1 MSMLVRTGTVVR
13 KNRRRSSSKGSTRRG
28 SAPTVLQPTAPSPS
42 SHLGINQNVRTYLTP
57 QPSPSKSV
65 NFSFDSERMT
75 ASGANSRQHSI
86 VSEKPS
92 NYGSVVLWKDTSE
105 PDFSFNLMSNLCEAM
120 VEADGTCDFIQ
131 RAFLIVC
138 GTWPVTVLTGVLMS
152 MPIAMMII
160 GVKYLEDCPKERKLP
175 IYLLVGG
182 CFGTIKLTLMMC
194 SQIRLLNDED
204 DEDYHDDN
212 ELATISR
219 MANVGLTIFLSIWFV
234 FGNCWFFDIWIPNFR
249 SPLHE
254 PKNWC
259 DKTVFNFTYYH
270 LIVCHTIIGI
280 ALCLAFLFCCC
291 FTCVKCSND
300 VEKG

>member
-1 MSMLVRTGTVVR
+1 MT
-13 KNRRRSSSKGSTRRG
+13 NR
-28 SAPTVLQPTAPSPS
+28 
-42 SHLGINQNVRTYLTP
+42 YLR
-57 QPSPSKSV
+57 
-65 NFSFDSERMT
+65 NI
-75 ASGANSRQHSI
+75 QHSI

-219 MANVGLTIFLSIWFV
+219 MANVGLTIFLSV
-234 FGNCWFFDIWIPNFR
+234 NQYEGNCMFG
-249 SPLHE
+249 
-254 PKNWC
+254 
-259 DKTVFNFTYYH
+259 
-270 LIVCHTIIGI
+270 LINISTSKQGNQKVSFENIEGRKVHVTD
-280 ALCLAFLFCCC
+280 LA
-291 FTCVKCSND
+291 TNV
-300 VEKG
+300 